1 MSFNSKSEA
10 VKVGIQLSLQ
20 FVTASLGLLTVI
32 GGLITYLLNNR
43 SFGPWSIAFVLMGIL
58 CLLLSIFFGFQGIA
72 RSRNHAYRGWW
83 SINVSSR
90 KFDLQTYFG
99 LTGIVF
105 FGLAIAIL
113 LNNPKSERRQFLPIK
128 ENEQNKE
135 VKLLNDTVYLKI
147 VESDYHS
154 KTNKSD
160 FNINVWSKPIFIVG
174 SILIVFSLLLLR
186 GKDFRKYSIASL
198 ISGSTLLALDSLNLR
213 LTVPAEK
220 EYFFVEKELR
230 LIYKEPLRLGPFNTG
245 AYDLND
251 TIKFQ
256 INQNLPRIK
265 SSDGIMIVGV
275 ADKRKLKGK
284 ISNLYGTN
292 FELSSLRASSVKS
305 YLIEKGVES
314 NKLITLS
321 KGGFHLD
328 SSEYYMDRQVIL
340 YFAES
345 N

>member
-1 MSFNSKSEA
+1 MTFKPILA
-10 VKVGIQLSLQ
+10 LQ
-20 FVTASLGLLTVI
+20 
-32 GGLITYLLNNR
+32 
-43 SFGPWSIAFVLMGIL
+43 VL
-58 CLLLSIFFGFQGIA
+58 F
-72 RSRNHAYRGWW
+72 
-83 SINVSSR
+83 
-90 KFDLQTYFG
+90 
-99 LTGIVF
+99 F

-113 LNNPKSERRQFLPIK
+113 LNNLKSERRQFLPIK

>member
-256 INQNLPRIK
+256 IN
-265 SSDGIMIVGV
+265 
-275 ADKRKLKGK
+275 
-284 ISNLYGTN
+284 
-292 FELSSLRASSVKS
+292 
-305 YLIEKGVES
+305 
-314 NKLITLS
+314 
-321 KGGFHLD
+321 
-328 SSEYYMDRQVIL
+328 
-340 YFAES
+340 
-345 N
+345 